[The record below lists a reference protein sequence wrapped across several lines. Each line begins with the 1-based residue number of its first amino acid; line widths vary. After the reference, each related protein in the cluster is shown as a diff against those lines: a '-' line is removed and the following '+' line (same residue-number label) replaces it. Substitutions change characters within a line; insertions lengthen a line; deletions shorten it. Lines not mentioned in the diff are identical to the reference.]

1 MMLSIFY
8 SQTWPVLVSGDPS
21 RRLNEMTPTTLPA
34 ADAAVLEQLA
44 DCEQIDLLL
53 ADMNGLL
60 RGKRITRDALEKVY
74 QNGVCLPMSL
84 VATDITGN
92 TVEETGLG
100 YDIGD
105 EDRICRPVPGSLRV
119 IPWQNRPMAQLLLE
133 MEDGRGGVFA
143 ANPREVLKRVVQR
156 YTDRGLTPVVAVE
169 LEFYLLDAELTHDGR
184 PQTSL
189 NPATGERNTTT
200 QVYYM
205 QDLNDYQSFTDAV
218 ADACAAQGIP
228 ADTAVAEYAPGQFE
242 INLKHRADAVA
253 ACDDALLLRRAVKA
267 TAEEQGM
274 IGSFMA
280 KPFVDQAGS
289 GTHIHVSVLDAA
301 GNNIFACT
309 PEAPSDTLRH
319 GVAGLQK
326 ASRDCMLMFAPHA
339 NSYRRFVLNAFVPL
353 NDAWGFNNRTVAMR
367 IPHSDPANIRI
378 EHRIAGAD
386 ANPYLVTAAVL
397 AGILQGLDDKG
408 DPGAPVV
415 GNAYEQTEHRELYWR
430 DTLADFMASDFVA
443 AHFGESFRHIF
454 GQQKLKELRSF
465 NREVTTLEYAW
476 YLRQV

>member
-1 MMLSIFY
+1 
-8 SQTWPVLVSGDPS
+8 
-21 RRLNEMTPTTLPA
+21 MTSSSLPA
-34 ADAAVLEQLA
+34 ADAAVLEQLHG
-44 DCEQIDLLL
+44 CEQIDLLL
-53 ADMNGLL
+53 PDMNGLL

-74 QNGVCLPMSL
+74 KNGVCLPMSL
-84 VATDITGN
+84 IATDITGN

-105 EDRICRPVPGSLRV
+105 EDRICRPVPGSLRP
-119 IPWQNRPMAQLLLE
+119 IPWQHRPMAQLLLQ
-133 MEDGRGGVFA
+133 MEDGKGGLFA
-143 ANPREVLKRVVQR
+143 ANPREVLKRIVAR
-156 YTDRGLTPVVAVE
+156 FGERGLTPVVAVE

-184 PQTSL
+184 PQTSI
-189 NPATGERNTTT
+189 NPSTGERNTNT

-205 QDLNDYQSFTDAV
+205 QDLNDYQPFTDAV
-218 ADACAAQGIP
+218 ADACAAQQIP

-253 ACDDALLLRRAVKA
+253 ACDDALLLRRVIKA
-267 TAEEQGM
+267 TAEDQGL
-274 IGSFMA
+274 IASFMA

-289 GTHIHVSVLDAA
+289 GTHIHVSVLDKD
-301 GNNIFACT
+301 GKNIFACT
-309 PEAPSDTLRH
+309 PETPSETLRH
-319 GVAGLQK
+319 AVSGLQR

-367 IPHSDPANIRI
+367 IPHSDPENIRI

-397 AGILQGLDDKG
+397 AGILQGLEDRG
-408 DPGAPVV
+408 DPGAPIT

-430 DTLADFMASDFVA
+430 DTIRDFQASDFVVK
-443 AHFGESFRHIF
+443 HFGADFRHIY

-465 NREVTTLEYAW
+465 SREVTTLEYAW